1 MELEIPVPYQ
11 ESLILGKNCEK
22 GQSGNA
28 LKKPN
33 KKPFDAAEATELA
46 SHSIIAGNSEVIS
59 YVVAQDILGTILGP
73 NMMVEQ
79 HIRICIKVRITKHS
93 FFKSHGLSTKVFLAC
108 EEDS

>member
-33 KKPFDAAEATELA
+33 KKPLDAAEA

-79 HIRICIKVRITKHS
+79 HIRVCIRVRITKHS